1 MFYTGL
7 GPRAELRG
15 LLWNAAETPRNQ
27 CWEHQAKLSSSF
39 CFTQT
44 VFRSSPCSSAVMS
57 PVFVP
62 LLCSR
67 AVVSQ
72 GWDPGQGSPAAVPA
86 AGVCARHEQNSSSPS
101 FHVGADFAVLTQL
114 ITVCGLS
121 KMKIVLFGI
130 FPGLLQQSLGSCLW
144 KIRICIIYL
153 STIYV

>member
-1 MFYTGL
+1 M
-7 GPRAELRG
+7 
-15 LLWNAAETPRNQ
+15 
-27 CWEHQAKLSSSF
+27 
-39 CFTQT
+39 
-44 VFRSSPCSSAVMS
+44 
-57 PVFVP
+57 P

-144 KIRICIIYL
+144 KIRICVILFEHHICINTYIYKFCGVCLFVCCFLKSIKAVLGFLDVL
-153 STIYV
+153 SS